1 MSGIENKDV
10 VNEVKGVLSC
20 GAVSSP
26 YTVSVFYGSQTGT
39 AKVTLTCIYMCIVC
53 TCMLHCTTMYMYLDT
68 SD

>member
-1 MSGIENKDV
+1 MSGTENKDV
-10 VNEVKGVLSC
+10 VNEVKDVLSC

-39 AKVTLTCIYMCIVC
+39 AKVTLMCTVC
-53 TCMLHCTTMYMYLDT
+53 TCILHCATMYMYLDT